1 MSNARS
7 GCRHALVLALDGR
20 CLGMLPPRSGP
31 GQAQVG
37 SFLRSMNAVGKPGT
51 TQTGGTPHAP
61 EHICFFLKVLAGLI
75 KGITS
80 PDKLCHPSKVPEA
93 VTLSSPAEAQAA
105 GAEHGRCLQ
114 AVVLPSI
121 GARQEGADPY
131 GEDMSQPSSSSPSLQ
146 PHAGFTVQY

>member
-1 MSNARS
+1 
-7 GCRHALVLALDGR
+7 
-20 CLGMLPPRSGP
+20 MLPPRSGP
-31 GQAQVG
+31 GQAEVG

-51 TQTGGTPHAP
+51 TQTGGTPQAP

-93 VTLSSPAEAQAA
+93 EAQAA
-105 GAEHGRCLQ
+105 GAEHGRRLQ